1 MLDYVIG
8 PGRGD
13 QRDFAFRWVRLD
25 MVFTVPTGRVLVVEY
40 DGAYWHRNEEERD
53 FRKARMVEEAWR
65 NRGCMVVR
73 IREDPL
79 TPLCPIGVQVPARCD
94 ALTCARLVFLHLLH
108 MMPDDIGDRY
118 GEGEIGSFLRSSRRP
133 LSRADVRCEQC
144 EYVASDLLSAGVFPR
159 VPSPQKKRT
168 AAVLPDFDQAS
179 AHPGLVVLI
188 LGGQRSF
195 IAGEAAVSH
204 GGGQP
209 DRCGMRVFASGS
221 PRAGSPPAWRQ
232 VVVLV
237 TVPRW
242 EGAMEQGITWYDV
255 LGVMPGAETRKIRQE
270 YEAKSALLRPDM
282 IAGAP
287 PNVLTA
293 ITRAQDLL
301 DRAWEVLADPDSRN
315 RYDEQIGIR
324 RSGGGL
330 DHPPAGPS
338 DPAFGPDDM
347 GIAEDLPVVGE
358 LLALLAGGLVRRPRS
373 PRPVAVPDV
382 RGLFY
387 HECAEVAWRHR
398 LQVTVVR
405 LTERPMAVDGLVVG
419 QDPPPG
425 AVRQGGQLTV
435 QLWHPPAR

>member
-1 MLDYVIG
+1 
-8 PGRGD
+8 
-13 QRDFAFRWVRLD
+13 
-25 MVFTVPTGRVLVVEY
+25 
-40 DGAYWHRNEEERD
+40 
-53 FRKARMVEEAWR
+53 
-65 NRGCMVVR
+65 
-73 IREDPL
+73 
-79 TPLCPIGVQVPARCD
+79 
-94 ALTCARLVFLHLLH
+94 
-108 MMPDDIGDRY
+108 
-118 GEGEIGSFLRSSRRP
+118 
-133 LSRADVRCEQC
+133 
-144 EYVASDLLSAGVFPR
+144 
-159 VPSPQKKRT
+159 
-168 AAVLPDFDQAS
+168 
-179 AHPGLVVLI
+179 
-188 LGGQRSF
+188 
-195 IAGEAAVSH
+195 
-204 GGGQP
+204 
-209 DRCGMRVFASGS
+209 
-221 PRAGSPPAWRQ
+221 
-232 VVVLV
+232 
-237 TVPRW
+237 
-242 EGAMEQGITWYDV
+242 MEQGITWYDV

-287 PNVLTA
+287 SNVLTA

-315 RYDEQIGIR
+315 RYDEEIGIR

-330 DHPPAGPS
+330 DHPPTGPS

-358 LLALLAGGLVRRPRS
+358 LLALLAGRLVRRPRS
-373 PRPVAVPDV
+373 PRSVAVPDV

-387 HECAEVAWRHR
+387 HECVEVAWRHR